1 MERPR
6 RTLPSVLVLAAIV
19 LFGGLAM
26 GGVPLG
32 SLLVLGL
39 VLMCPLMMMGMHS
52 GQGNGDH
59 LRGGVGHDSRELHPP
74 PSPPRPDIYEQR
86 P

>member
-1 MERPR
+1 MQRQR
-6 RTLPSVLVLAAIV
+6 RNLPWVVGLGAIV

-52 GQGNGDH
+52 GAGHGDH
-59 LRGGVGHDSRELHPP
+59 PRSEASHDGHVERRTM
-74 PSPPRPDIYEQR
+74 SPPRPDI
-86 P
+86 